1 VIITRARVR
10 AGKGSPHA
18 IRMLNQCMPPPP
30 YIVQGRTG
38 CVICVVCVVEVELVC
53 SLVLVVWQP
62 DRSNKHA
69 NKVMM
74 IFMTQL

>member
-1 VIITRARVR
+1 MIITGAR
-10 AGKGSPHA
+10 GELPLHA
-18 IRMLNQCMPPPP
+18 ISMLTQCMPPPP
-30 YIVQGRTG
+30 YIVEGGRTG
-38 CVICVVCVVEVELVC
+38 CVICVVCVVEVELVG

-62 DRSNKHA
+62 DSSNEHA

>member
-1 VIITRARVR
+1 
-10 AGKGSPHA
+10 
-18 IRMLNQCMPPPP
+18 MLNQCMPPPP
-30 YIVQGRTG
+30 YIVGGGRTG
-38 CVICVVCVVEVELVC
+38 CVVCVVCVVEVELVG

-62 DRSNKHA
+62 DRSNKDA

>member
-1 VIITRARVR
+1 
-10 AGKGSPHA
+10 
-18 IRMLNQCMPPPP
+18 MPPPP
-30 YIVQGRTG
+30 YIVEGGRTG
-38 CVICVVCVVEVELVC
+38 CVTCVVCVVEVELVGA
-53 SLVLVVWQP
+53 LVLVVWQP

>member
-1 VIITRARVR
+1 
-10 AGKGSPHA
+10 
-18 IRMLNQCMPPPP
+18 MLNQRMPPPP
-30 YIVQGRTG
+30 YIVEGGRTG
-38 CVICVVCVVEVELVC
+38 CVICVVCVVCGVQMELVG

-62 DRSNKHA
+62 ERSNKDA